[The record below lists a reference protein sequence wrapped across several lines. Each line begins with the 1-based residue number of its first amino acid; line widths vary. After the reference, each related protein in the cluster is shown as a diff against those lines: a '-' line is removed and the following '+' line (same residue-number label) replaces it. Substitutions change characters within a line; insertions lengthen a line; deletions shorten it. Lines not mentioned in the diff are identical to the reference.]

1 MIYEATGSP
10 AKTGGKSTWDLQ
22 NLRELVD
29 KTCVVNADR
38 IAYMVKDK
46 KGGEYRN
53 IKYSEFQQDVEA
65 VGTALLARGI
75 RGQKIGIMGENC
87 YEWVVVYIATINS
100 GNIAVPL
107 DRELSLAEVKLIMS
121 AAECD
126 TAFYTDTSSPKF
138 EDLNLTH
145 RIVMSLYG
153 SHNLPCP
160 AVKTWEEFRKEGT
173 ELIESGNTDFA
184 DVIID
189 KDAPASLIFTSGT
202 TGNPK
207 GVMLSSFNL
216 VSNVEMTGEV
226 FNVNSDDRVLSLLPI
241 HHTFESN
248 VTLLGMLYRG
258 GSVAFFEGLK
268 YVNTNM
274 KEAQP
279 TLVLAV
285 PLIFE
290 SIYHRIWKQAKKTN
304 KEKALKKAIKLN
316 RKLKN
321 IGIDLSR
328 RLFAD
333 IYAQL
338 GGKVRVMLCGAAAID
353 PNVLKGY
360 YDIGITFIQGYGLT
374 EASPLATGTPI
385 SPMVYTKP
393 GSVGPPLPRS
403 TVRIVDPNDEGI
415 GEIVYKGPNV
425 MLGYYKMP
433 EETANTL
440 KDGWL
445 YTGDYG
451 FLSDDGW
458 LYITGRKK
466 NIIVTKTGKNIY
478 PEELE
483 GYLNRLDYIDESMVY
498 GYEPD
503 DEDETLVAVQIRPDY
518 EQIYADFGENYSEDK
533 IKSLIE
539 AQIKNLNQTLPNY
552 KWIRKIDIRETEFVK
567 TTTKKIKRQAS
578 MNG

>member
-107 DRELSLAEVKLIMS
+107 DRELSPAEVKLIMS

-304 KEKALKKAIKLN
+304 KEKALKKTIKLN

>member
-10 AKTGGKSTWDLQ
+10 AKTGGKSTWNLQ
-22 NLRELVD
+22 NLRELID
-29 KTCVVNADR
+29 KTCLVNADR
-38 IAYMVKDK
+38 VAYMVKDK
-46 KGGEYRN
+46 KGGDYRD
-53 IKYSEFQQDVEA
+53 IKYSEFQKDVEA
-65 VGTALLARGI
+65 VGTALLASGI
-75 RGQKIGIMGENC
+75 KEQKIAIMGENC
-87 YEWVVVYIATINS
+87 YEWLVVYIAAINS

-107 DRELSLAEVKLIMS
+107 DRELSSAEVQLIMNT
-121 AAECD
+121 AECD
-126 TAFYTDTSSPKF
+126 IAFYTDTSSPKF
-138 EDLNLTH
+138 EDLDLKH

-160 AVKTWEEFRKEGT
+160 TVKTWSEFKKGGM
-173 ELIESGNTDFA
+173 ELLESGNTDFA
-184 DVIID
+184 NVIID
-189 KDAPASLIFTSGT
+189 KDALASLIFTSGT

-226 FNVNSDDRVLSLLPI
+226 FNVHADDRVLSLLPI

-274 KEAQP
+274 KEARP
-279 TLVLAV
+279 TLILGV

-304 KEKALKKAIKLN
+304 KEKALKKAIKIN
-316 RKLKN
+316 KNLKN
-321 IGIDLSR
+321 IGMDLSH
-328 RLFAD
+328 RLFND
-333 IYAQL
+333 IYEQL
-338 GGKVRVMLCGAAAID
+338 GGRVRVMLCGAAAID

-360 YDIGITFIQGYGLT
+360 HDIGITFIQGYGLT
-374 EASPLATGTPI
+374 EASPLVTGTPV
-385 SPMVYTKP
+385 SPMVYAKP

-403 TVRIVDPNDEGI
+403 TIRIVDPNEEGI

-433 EETANTL
+433 EETASTL
-440 KDGWL
+440 KNGWL

-483 GYLNRLDYIDESMVY
+483 GYLNRLDYIEESMVY
-498 GYEPD
+498 GYEAD
-503 DEDETLVAVQIRPDY
+503 DEDETLVAVQVRPDY
-518 EQIYADFGENYSEDK
+518 EQLYADFGENYGEDK

-539 AQIKNLNQTLPNY
+539 AQIKNMNQTLPNY
-552 KWIRKIDIRETEFVK
+552 KWVRKIDIRGTEFVK

-578 MNG
+578 MKG

>member
-107 DRELSLAEVKLIMS
+107 DRELSPAEVKLIMS